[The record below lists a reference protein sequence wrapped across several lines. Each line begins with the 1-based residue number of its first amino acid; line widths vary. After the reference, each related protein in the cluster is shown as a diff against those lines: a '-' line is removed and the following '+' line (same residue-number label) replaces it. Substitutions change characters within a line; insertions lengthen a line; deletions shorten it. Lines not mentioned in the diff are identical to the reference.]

1 MKRFWFGLLILS
13 LIVLT
18 GCTNNPAT
26 GRRQLLL
33 MSTSEEIALGEQ
45 AMPELTAEYG
55 GEVQS
60 PQLREFFNR
69 VGTRIAK
76 QVEGEY
82 RDLPWEFTLLDSE
95 VINAFAL
102 PGGKV
107 FMTRGLLSHMTDE
120 AQVAGVLG
128 HEIGHVTSQH
138 IDEQLSYAMGA
149 QVFANVLL
157 AATQGGDYAQMTELL
172 VGVGGQG
179 FLMKFSRNHE
189 YEADKQGLKYMTRAG
204 YDPHAMVG
212 VLNIL
217 LELGGTS
224 GTLMEFFSTHP
235 DTDKRLT
242 RVKEMLS
249 SEYSHT
255 ANNPNFKT
263 YSASFRKDIMP
274 YLAPSK

>member
-1 MKRFWFGLLILS
+1 MKRCWFGMLILS
-13 LIVLT
+13 LFVLA

-45 AMPELTAEYG
+45 AKPELTQEYG

-60 PQLREFFNR
+60 PQLREFLTR
-69 VGTRIAK
+69 VGTRVASK
-76 QVEGEY
+76 VEGEY
-82 RDLPWEFTLLDSE
+82 RDLPWEFTLLDSD

-107 FMTRGLLSHMTDE
+107 FMTRGLLEHMTDE

-157 AATQGGDYAQMTELL
+157 AASEGGNYAQLTELL

-179 FLMKFSRNHE
+179 FLMKFSRDHE

-204 YDPHAMVG
+204 YDPHAMVD

-235 DTDKRLT
+235 DTDKRLA

-249 SEYSHT
+249 SEYRYT
-255 ANNPNFKT
+255 ADNPDFNT
-263 YSASFRKDIMP
+263 YSARFRKEVTP
-274 YLAPSK
+274 YLTPSK